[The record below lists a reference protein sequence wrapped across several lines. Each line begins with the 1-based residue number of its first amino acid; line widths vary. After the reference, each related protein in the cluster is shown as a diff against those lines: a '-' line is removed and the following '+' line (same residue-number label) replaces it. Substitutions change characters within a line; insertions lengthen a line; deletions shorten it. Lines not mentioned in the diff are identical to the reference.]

1 MSKKGSKLPLLIGLA
16 AVGAYR
22 FYKGKG
28 MFNKVR
34 FHEQHNAVSDYLDGH
49 YPNAFYSDIV
59 PTDDGWSCIVNNRGR
74 RFVLYLTKSDDGV
87 YVFWEKEC
95 K

>member
-28 MFNKVR
+28 VFNKVR
-34 FHEQHNAVSDYLDGH
+34 FPEQHKAVSDYIESH
-49 YPNAFYSDIV
+49 YPTAFYSDIT
-59 PTDDGWSCIVNNRGR
+59 PTDDGWSCIINTAARQV
-74 RFVLYLTKSDDGV
+74 VLYMTKSTDGIF
-87 YVFWEKEC
+87 VFWEKEV
-95 K
+95 